1 MSHQLIFT
9 MPLGNSKQ
17 LITGSLDLHYPSG
30 EIINYLATSGL
41 PDWQRPEDQWVR
53 AKGPIPAG
61 QYEIPSEAY
70 WLETRGVE
78 GFFFHITPDP
88 VGSGDRTRSELGVHH
103 DANVPG
109 TAGCIG
115 IINWDGWNAFCR
127 RMAKIASLGIKT
139 LPLKVEY

>member
-9 MPLGNSKQ
+9 IPLGNSEQ
-17 LITGSLDLHYPSG
+17 LITGSLKLVYPSG
-30 EIINYLATSGL
+30 EIITYLATSGL

-61 QYEIPSEAY
+61 QYEIATEPY
-70 WLETRGVE
+70 WLDTRGVE

-88 VGSGDRTRSELGVHH
+88 VVSGDRTRSELGIHY

-109 TAGCIG
+109 TSGGIG
-115 IINWDGWNAFCR
+115 LINWEGWQGFCR
-127 RMAKIASLGIKT
+127 HMAKIASLEVKSIQ
-139 LPLKVEY
+139 LKVEY